1 MCICILD
8 SLVCQ
13 TLLASKCWNSLRER
27 QRPASVMRRCDAI
40 DEWLRIQKYMDL
52 VLVFYLY
59 DLLDSMHIM
68 HSNCSHLVL
77 YV

>member
-13 TLLASKCWNSLRER
+13 TLLASKYWNSLRER
-27 QRPASVMRRCDAI
+27 QRAASVMRRCDAI

-59 DLLDSMHIM
+59 DLLEIL
-68 HSNCSHLVL
+68 CILCIVIART
-77 YV
+77 